1 MAAHSVKM
9 VSNTRVS
16 FFIKYLRSYYSSMH
30 YEYLLFKG
38 IQSGYFYTTHFYKA
52 KIT

>member
-1 MAAHSVKM
+1 MKM

-16 FFIKYLRSYYSSMH
+16 FFIKYLRSYYSSMD